1 VIIVLL
7 DWDARRREL
16 IQNMLAVG
24 IQVKV
29 IIATRRRTTLTVD
42 VPDATVVSAK
52 DIMAGHVTEV

>member
-7 DWDARRREL
+7 DWDGRRREL
-16 IQNMLAVG
+16 VQNMIAAG

-29 IIATRRRTTLTVD
+29 IIATRRRTTLPVD
-42 VPDATVVSAK
+42 VPVATVVLAK